1 MGKRMSS
8 RIFGKKK
15 KPKKPCKIPAPDTVN
30 KAGGRAY
37 SLSSEEVLAKF
48 AVTGCFGSTYYQS
61 AEEALKEILRLLPE
75 CNPSFLEALVKY
87 SKNTGLMKDMPAFL
101 LAWGVRNH
109 REHDFRDT
117 FTNTVRNVGDVLRMC
132 KIITSG
138 ALGFKNFGS
147 RLRRMLTNVLL
158 NQPEH
163 KLMFETGNEPS
174 VKDVINL
181 LHPKPNTPATEE
193 AFRYLAG
200 NKAEVN
206 KENLSDLAGLI
217 LDLNQGNIN
226 FSDLSNKAKADLAKN
241 VDLRLFQNWKL
252 NKKDWET
259 VAQNVN
265 FMTALYNLNTFNR
278 NNAYSNKTAINKA
291 LANLIAGAEK
301 TKVWPYRVFTAA
313 KNLVPGHPLKD
324 HMTSI
329 LQTIQLRN
337 RDKVNLPK
345 NIALC
350 VDISGSMHSP
360 ITGTGHSKDSTVS
373 NVDVAGIF
381 AALLRDVCEN
391 TEIVL
396 FNTLARKF
404 DHNNQNAFAL
414 AENISRLCGGGTCCE
429 ASIQYLLKCITKPE
443 LVIMI
448 SDNES
453 WAQYYQPANSIS
465 NRHFGVS
472 SGSSSLQTSW
482 KSYKKA
488 VPKAKLVLLDLTPN
502 TTTQLLDGDSVL
514 NLAGFND
521 NIIPLISAF
530 ANGDITDF
538 RSIIANAAG

>member
-1 MGKRMSS
+1 MTS

-37 SLSSEEVLAKF
+37 SLTSEEVLAKF

-61 AEEALKEILRLLPE
+61 AEQALNEILRLLPE
-75 CNPSFLEALVKY
+75 INPSFLDAVVKY
-87 SKNTGLMKDMPAFL
+87 SKNIGLMKDMPSFL
-101 LAWGVRNH
+101 LAWGVRH
-109 REHDFRDT
+109 HKEYDFRDT
-117 FTNTVRNVGDVLRMC
+117 FTATVRNVGDVLRMC

-181 LHPKPNTPATEE
+181 LHPKPNTPAIEE

-200 NKAEVN
+200 NRDKVN
-206 KENLSDLAGLI
+206 KANLSDTAGLI

-226 FSDLSNKAKADLAKN
+226 FSDLSNKAKADLAKS

-259 VAQNVN
+259 MAQNVN

-278 NNAYSNKTAINKA
+278 NNAYSSNTAISKA
-291 LANLIAGAEK
+291 VANLIAGAEK
-301 TKVWPYRVFTAA
+301 TKVWPYRVFTAS
-313 KNLVPGHPLKD
+313 KNLDPKHPLKE
-324 HMTSI
+324 HMGSI
-329 LQTIQLRN
+329 LQTIQLKN
-337 RDKVNLPK
+337 REKVNLPQ

-350 VDISGSMHSP
+350 VDISGSMNSP
-360 ITGTGHSKDSTVS
+360 ITGTGHSKDSTVK

-396 FNTLARKF
+396 FNTAAKKF
-404 DHNNQNAFAL
+404 DHFNQDAFTL
-414 AENISRLCGGGTCCE
+414 AENISKLCGGGTCCE
-429 ASIQYLLKCITKPE
+429 ASIQHLLGYKTKPE

-453 WAQYYQPANSIS
+453 WAQYYQPSNSIS
-465 NRHFGVS
+465 NRYYGNT
-472 SGSSSLQTSW
+472 GKTSSLKASW
-482 KSYKKA
+482 QSYKQA

-538 RSIIANAAG
+538 RSIIANTAG